1 MESLP
6 TQLLY
11 LCLLWV
17 LPYIISIRTRS
28 DFCFSPVIQRVLFPA
43 LAATPSVS
51 CLGMGKRRCEKVAMP
66 RPRFC
71 SKLACLVGGT
81 HSSFSKWGSPIYF
94 RGAGMAL
101 VVERRQGAIEVP
113 LTTAAVLQWGQIPMG
128 QDSFL
133 PWATNDG
140 LVSWTHI

>member
-1 MESLP
+1 
-6 TQLLY
+6 
-11 LCLLWV
+11 
-17 LPYIISIRTRS
+17 
-28 DFCFSPVIQRVLFPA
+28 
-43 LAATPSVS
+43 
-51 CLGMGKRRCEKVAMP
+51 
-66 RPRFC
+66 
-71 SKLACLVGGT
+71 
-81 HSSFSKWGSPIYF
+81 
-94 RGAGMAL
+94 MAL